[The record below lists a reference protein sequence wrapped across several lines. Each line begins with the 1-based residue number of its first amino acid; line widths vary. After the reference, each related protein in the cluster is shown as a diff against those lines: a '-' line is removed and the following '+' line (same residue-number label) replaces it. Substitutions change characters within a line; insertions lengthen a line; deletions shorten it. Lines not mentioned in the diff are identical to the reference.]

1 MRIICILFFFLLFH
15 IIFSQDLEYE
25 IYTFDEMINN
35 INDVSYNQT
44 DYDKI
49 IKYLKKVKKIKN
61 RM

>member
-35 INDVSYNQT
+35 IMYL
-44 DYDKI
+44 I
-49 IKYLKKVKKIKN
+49 IKQIMIK
-61 RM
+61 